1 MKVLGG
7 GRIEQGAF
15 QREQGSSLNI
25 SYALMIFNTVVL
37 CKLVYMFYYILC
49 INLKTT
55 STE

>member
-1 MKVLGG
+1 MKVLRG
-7 GRIEQGAF
+7 GRMEQGAF

-37 CKLVYMFYYILC
+37 CKLVDIFYYMLY

-55 STE
+55 KE